1 MSSLVVDTN
10 VLARAALGELE
21 TADEIAPALERL
33 RHDATPSSPDHASVA
48 MRMVG
53 TRLSN
58 VA

>member
-10 VLARAALGELE
+10 ALARAALGELE

-33 RHDATPSSPDHASVA
+33 RHDAAPGAPDHTSLAI
-48 MRMVG
+48 RMVG
-53 TRLSN
+53 TRLGH